1 LNIEAEMSLVQQEIV
16 DLNKEYTFF
25 SWEVQGAVNPIPAV
39 RAEGVYFW
47 DADGK
52 RYLDLNSQLMN
63 VNVGHGNRH
72 VIDAIKQQAEAL
84 AYVYPGIATDPRGR
98 LGEKLAQIT
107 PTKLKKTFL
116 CLSGTEANESAFKIA
131 RQYTGRQKILGRFRA
146 FHGQGFAA
154 QQAGGD
160 PRRLA
165 NEPGVPWVV
174 NFHDPYRYRCLFC
187 RSQATCNLTCATH
200 IEELVNYEGPDSIAA
215 IVLEGYSGSSG
226 IIAPPDP
233 EYWTIVRKICD
244 KYGILLIVDEVMSGF
259 GRTGK
264 WFGIDHYPDVQPDIM
279 TMAKGLTAGYVPLG
293 AAIVSEDI
301 ARHFDTHPL
310 VIGGTYSSHTLAC
323 AAALACIEVYEGQGL
338 IENSAKMGEVLSK
351 SLHDLAAE
359 HPSVGEVRGIGLFQ
373 VLELVKNRES
383 REPLSEFNKPLAEP
397 MKKLAAHLRANGIF
411 AFVRW
416 NMVFACP
423 PLIITEAQLA
433 EALSVLNDALAIAD
447 QYVEK

>member
-1 LNIEAEMSLVQQEIV
+1 MTAPTAQNEII

-25 SWEVQGAVNPIPAV
+25 SWAAQNTINPIAAV
-39 RAEGVYFW
+39 RGEGIYFW

-52 RYLDLNSQLMN
+52 RYLDFNSQLMN

-72 VIDAIKQQAEAL
+72 VIDAIKEQAETL
-84 AYVYPGIATDPRGR
+84 SYMYPGIATDPRGR

-107 PTKLKKTFL
+107 PGKLKKTFFS
-116 CLSGTEANESAFKIA
+116 LSGTEANESAMKIA

-146 FHGQGFAA
+146 FHGQGFGA
-154 QQAGGD
+154 QEAGGD

-174 NFHDPYRYRCLFC
+174 HFHDPYRYRCLFC
-187 RSQATCNLTCATH
+187 RGLDACNLTCANH
-200 IEELVNYEGPDSIAA
+200 IEEIVQYEGPENIAA
-215 IVLEGYSGSSG
+215 IMLEGYSGSSG

-233 EYWTIVRKICD
+233 EYWTIVRQICD

-264 WFGIDHYPDVQPDIM
+264 WFGVDHYPDARPDMI
-279 TMAKGLTAGYVPLG
+279 TMAKGLTSGYVPLG
-293 AAIVSEDI
+293 ATIVTEDI
-301 ARHFDTHPL
+301 ARHFDAKPL

-323 AAALACIEVYEGQGL
+323 AAALACIEVYEQDHL
-338 IENSAKMGEVLSK
+338 IENSAKMGETLNK
-351 SLHDLAAE
+351 SLNELAAE
-359 HPSVGEVRGIGLFQ
+359 HPSVGDVRGVGLFH
-373 VLELVKNRES
+373 VLELVKNRET
-383 REPLSEFNKPLAEP
+383 RAPLSEFNKPLTEP
-397 MKKLAAHLRANGIF
+397 MKKVSAYLQANGVF

-423 PLIITEAQLA
+423 PLIINEQQLQ
-433 EALSVLNDALAIAD
+433 EALNVLNEALAIAD
-447 QYVEK
+447 QYAE